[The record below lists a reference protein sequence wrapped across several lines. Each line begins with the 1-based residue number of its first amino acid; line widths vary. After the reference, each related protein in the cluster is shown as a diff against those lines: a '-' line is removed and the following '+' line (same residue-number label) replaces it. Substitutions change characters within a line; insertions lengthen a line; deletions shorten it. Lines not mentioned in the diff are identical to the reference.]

1 MTETAEHL
9 PIPSSYSRIV
19 ARELGL
25 QERELPRL
33 LQGTGLSTDILLPGD
48 ETQLTGLQ
56 QLQVL
61 ENAWRMGNVP
71 EFGLRLGRQLQ
82 PSAHGPLGYLTL
94 SSPDIITALVSLR
107 DFLPWRIPFAQ
118 LELRQGPDWL
128 DCSLKILLPA
138 QPEERRMLLECF
150 VLLVQAVVES
160 LLRRDLT
167 EARIQFDFPKPDYS
181 DAYPDYLHSPVAFSQ
196 SHNRIRLPAAL
207 ARVSNVSG
215 DPEAYA
221 LAESLCRRLLEQSPA
236 TGSSMSDRVRRLLLG
251 QPAGTLNEDDVAR
264 AMYVS
269 RRTLARRLEQEG
281 TGFREIRER
290 LLAEL
295 AARHLQESHS
305 SVEAVAATLG
315 YHDASNF
322 RRAFRRWYGMT
333 PGDYRRQLAAD
344 DQ

>member
-9 PIPSSYSRIV
+9 PIPSTYSRIV

-25 QERELPRL
+25 QERDLPRL
-33 LQGTGLSTDILLPGD
+33 LRGTGLSTDILLPGD
-48 ETQLTGLQ
+48 ETQMTGLQ

-94 SSPDIITALVSLR
+94 SSPDIVTGLVSLR
-107 DFLPWRIPFAQ
+107 EFLPGRIPFAQ
-118 LELRQGPDWL
+118 LTLDQGPEWL
-128 DCSLKILLPA
+128 DCSLDILLPA

-150 VLLVQAVVES
+150 VLLVQSMVEA
-160 LLRRDLT
+160 LLRRELT
-167 EARIQFDFPKPDYS
+167 EARIEFDFPEPDYS
-181 DAYPDYLHSPVAFSQ
+181 DAYPGYLHSHYVFSRPVS
-196 SHNRIRLPAAL
+196 RIRLPAGL
-207 ARVSNVSG
+207 ARISNVSG
-215 DPEAYA
+215 DSEAYA
-221 LAESLCRRLLEQSPA
+221 LAELLCRRMLEQSPSA
-236 TGSSMSDRVRRLLLG
+236 VSSMSDRVRRYLLS
-251 QPAGTLNEDDVAR
+251 QPAGKLNEADVAR

-281 TGFREIRER
+281 SGFRQIREQ

-295 AARHLQESHS
+295 AARHLQESNS
-305 SVEAVAATLG
+305 SIEAVAATLG

-322 RRAFRRWYGMT
+322 RRAFRRWYGIT
-333 PGDYRRQLAAD
+333 PGDYRRRQGSAV
-344 DQ
+344 Q

>member
-9 PIPSSYSRIV
+9 PIPSTYSRIV

-25 QERELPRL
+25 QERDLPRL
-33 LQGTGLSTDILLPGD
+33 LRGTGLSTDILLPGD
-48 ETQLTGLQ
+48 ETQITGLQ

-71 EFGLRLGRQLQ
+71 EFGLRLGHQLQ
-82 PSAHGPLGYLTL
+82 PSAHGPLGYLAL
-94 SSPDIITALVSLR
+94 ASPDIISALVTLR
-107 DFLPWRIPFAQ
+107 DFLPARIPFAQ
-118 LELRQGPDWL
+118 LTLHQGPEWIN
-128 DCSLKILLPA
+128 CSLKILLPA

-160 LLRRDLT
+160 LLRRDLI
-167 EARIQFDFPKPDYS
+167 EASIQFDFPEPNYS

-196 SHNRIRLPAAL
+196 AHNRIRLPASL
-207 ARVSNVSG
+207 ARVSNVAR

-221 LAESLCRRLLEQSPA
+221 LAESLCRRMLDQAPA
-236 TGSSMSDRVRRLLLG
+236 AAASMRDRVRRLLLS
-251 QPAGTLNEDDVAR
+251 QPAGSLNEDDVAR

-269 RRTLARRLEQEG
+269 RRTLTRRLEKEG
-281 TGFREIRER
+281 SGFRAIREQ
-290 LLAEL
+290 LMAEL
-295 AARHLQESHS
+295 AAQHLQESDY

-322 RRAFRRWYGMT
+322 RRAFRRWYGIT
-333 PGDYRRQLAAD
+333 PAEYRRQLAPES
-344 DQ
+344 Q